1 MKMMK
6 KLMVLMMVA
15 VMSVAAAFA
24 KPVTVEYYED
34 KTFETDTNYIGK
46 VAIKERL
53 MDELEYRLKQ
63 YSVAIT
69 SICLCDVNDILSDE
83 EISESDKAFFEEI
96 LKGPYVGVWISY
108 SWGFAEWYVTDT
120 NEVYCVRY
128 EWIEEEK

>member
-6 KLMVLMMVA
+6 KFLLSLMLVIA
-15 VMSVAAAFA
+15 GCFCFA
-24 KPVTVEYYED
+24 KPVTVEYYEG